1 MELVA
6 DQQIITTA
14 SKGKQEMT
22 LSVLADYDTVLSMG
36 SRPGTE
42 GYSIRDS
49 GNTDAAEE
57 GLMHI
62 VADEPGS
69 PEWVLAREWI
79 AANGETPEVPSEAW
93 EADLASAKAR
103 RKAEVNKE
111 AWYILHPQDWCA
123 VREAEGGT
131 AVPAAQITY
140 RAAVRTEANSAETA
154 IDALGTVDA
163 CRDFVPS
170 WPTPV

>member
-1 MELVA
+1 MSL
-6 DQQIITTA
+6 T
-14 SKGKQEMT
+14 
-22 LSVLADYDTVLSMG
+22 VLADYDTVSSMG

-42 GYSIRDS
+42 GYAVRDS

-57 GLMHI
+57 GRMRV
-62 VADEPGS
+62 VADEPGN

-93 EADLASAKAR
+93 EADLASAKTR
-103 RKAEVNKE
+103 RKAEVNIE
-111 AWYILHPQDWCA
+111 ARYLLGQYDWYRL
-123 VREAEGGT
+123 READGGT
-131 AVPAAQITY
+131 TVPAAVATY
-140 RAAVRTEANSAETA
+140 RTDTRTESNDAETA

-170 WPTPV
+170 WPTAP